1 MPSNLDIYLD
11 RCAVYEENNLLPES
25 EGETRFLERFSEV
38 LILDPYITNGKQI
51 TRNETLHGT
60 RAITYGEL

>member
-1 MPSNLDIYLD
+1 MWKND
-11 RCAVYEENNLLPES
+11 LLPES
-25 EGETRFLERFSEV
+25 EGETRFLERLREV
-38 LILDPYITNGKQI
+38 LVFDLYITNGKQI

>member
-1 MPSNLDIYLD
+1 MCLD
-11 RCAVYEENNLLPES
+11 RSAVDMENNLLPES
-25 EGETRFLERFSEV
+25 ESETRFLKRFSKV

-60 RAITYGEL
+60 RAVTYGEL